1 MRILFNATKVPLL
14 CTLPGKSTSKKRM
27 FIFLEKMLYYHPES
41 KKSGFSGKSQN
52 LVVDYHWLS
61 STFLPWP
68 SGSLWRWHPWLNAE
82 ASPTHSHLQR
92 LRHEE
97 TQHFTL
103 AGEFQRGK
111 FPKLEDQL
119 WPATYGLFHAGI
131 PKWMVY
137 NQKPYYK
144 WMIWGSPHFRKPRY
158 GFIGKLMEIF
168 LGIYL

>member
-1 MRILFNATKVPLL
+1 
-14 CTLPGKSTSKKRM
+14 
-27 FIFLEKMLYYHPES
+27 MLYYHPQS
-41 KKSGFSGKSQN
+41 KKSGFSGKKQN
-52 LVVDYHWLS
+52 LVVDYHPHF
-61 STFLPWP
+61 FLEHRAAFEDDIH
-68 SGSLWRWHPWLNAE
+68 GSMLKPP
-82 ASPTHSHLQR
+82 PTHSHLQR

-119 WPATYGLFHAGI
+119 WPATYGLFHGGI

-144 WMIWGSPHFRKPRY
+144 WMIWGYPHFRKPRY